1 MATLITYRHFLRAK
15 GLRPA
20 PPHSKLRTTKA
31 IGHVEI
37 TSTGKVVHGL
47 VDEAA

>member
-1 MATLITYRHFLRAK
+1 MSVVTYRHFLRAK

-20 PPHSKLRTTKA
+20 PSYGKLRTTKA

-37 TSTGKVVHGL
+37 TSTGALVYGQ